1 MIVEPDSRRDFA
13 RRILKAEA
21 GRNYGGNVSGLV
33 TATAKEAKRQAALE
47 WLLQRS
53 GAAPMSDSDRDRFL
67 AEIDG
72 KPTPRKRRRRD
83 ASQFAASRSIRARSW
98 RSSVERNLPA
108 PACQAATRRPGGA
121 RAGHRRVVACSVR
134 RLLLDGPET
143 SPELPEGAD
152 TAPATVAH
160 IFTPQNPSGRS
171 WQRGALRICFDGGGC
186 CSGSFLNNAA
196 LRDP

>member
-21 GRNYGGNVSGLV
+21 GRNYGGNVSALV

-83 ASQFAASRSIRARSW
+83 A
-98 RSSVERNLPA
+98 
-108 PACQAATRRPGGA
+108 
-121 RAGHRRVVACSVR
+121 
-134 RLLLDGPET
+134 
-143 SPELPEGAD
+143 
-152 TAPATVAH
+152 
-160 IFTPQNPSGRS
+160 
-171 WQRGALRICFDGGGC
+171 
-186 CSGSFLNNAA
+186 
-196 LRDP
+196 